1 MDNDENQR
9 RSPLRS
15 PSRSPSRPPT
25 AIVRKA
31 SGSFEDGAT
40 SPLKE
45 SLDDQT
51 HAQPLADTKS
61 AKLKQENIPPLHPPA
76 ANGPDS
82 SYYDGQSIDPGKHSD
97 SQAELAVRQH
107 LQEIESSFTA
117 PLSPIPTSNN
127 GADDTFLF
135 DSPSKKP
142 SITLSQKPTLAD
154 LSEHEESHQE
164 DSQALPER
172 TSTQQSTTTTTNQDE
187 SHPSITT
194 TTHDETNASSNTS
207 ALEAFSSS
215 PTAAAAARTISRTVS
230 AASAGSDQNTTKQAS
245 AEDAQG
251 TEPYHDESSIP
262 SERLSVASE
271 TLRRMS
277 SDQSLNK
284 GSADA
289 GSTPGFA
296 LRYGKRP
303 KYLRSRGTSQ
313 RSSVSS
319 FTTDNESDV
328 TVGLGAD
335 YALQSGGAL
344 PAMTLSRSTS
354 NILSRSISMGSMA
367 SGIDELHDSTSTPLG
382 YRNLETLDESPRR
395 TNDVRTDED
404 LLQTPKAKRNST
416 SLTAPTDTVIA
427 RHVRNVHVPE
437 SLAKEYRSK
446 SGLATPRKPSE
457 FGSVSGTGT
466 HSSRH
471 GGKNLTLKEQSSTIE
486 RLSKENF
493 DLKLKVMFLSDRL
506 DKLSEEGVKEMIS
519 ENVELKTGLAVLQ
532 RDNKVLR
539 RRVKELEKQLKDDD
553 ERPGTAKSGVSD
565 DESAAYDQEAQEREE
580 ELVYLR
586 ERMEEYVTEVE
597 RLRSE
602 NMQKEAEKR
611 RMAEVL
617 KSLGERTG
625 ENFGRQEEVDVWRD
639 LHEQEEARRLQ
650 ADEENNRLKEEI
662 RRLKQ
667 ENTTLGGGMHHTT
680 NIYNITKKPA
690 HRPASPTRPV
700 SSFSNEID
708 ANGGSMSN
716 ASTLVDELRQENSH
730 LRHENAELRK
740 EVGAQAS
747 MLTSRNKERER
758 LTQEI
763 EDLKMSQ
770 RRGGPAPSTVDSI
783 LERSAS
789 RAGVHERSQSRASG
803 GTRITGM
810 VQDDPEREEL
820 EEQLAELRDKNNE
833 LKLEKQ
839 DLQRELKALEKQIE
853 TAAAAKQEAE
863 ELIDAL
869 QEDLQVAHNDVMT
882 FQAER
887 DEALQDY
894 QTLDA
899 AHQEL
904 MAAFEDLRQEAQEDI
919 YNLEDGNDQR
929 DAEIQRLQL
938 DLNDRTENFKALQEE
953 MRKMSEALVQ
963 IEDEQDNKLRQ
974 IQQLEQDLAD
984 ANKELEELEAKLL
997 EANDKNNRLQVQQ
1010 ESSQGEIAF
1019 LREEQESD
1027 KIRIGDLEAAIANA
1041 EQTIREEKDRVRELD
1056 QRLATERRQREI
1068 VANREKEEVQQFVN
1082 ELNREMSA
1090 AKDEAKRLRK
1100 NLTSREVEA
1109 AEWKERL
1116 QELENNLREALGD
1129 LNGTRSSILKSIAK
1143 LQQELDNTT
1152 RELDSTKSSLVEK
1165 ERIIKQ
1171 RDALLESHSLESRK
1185 LAEQLEKERQAHR
1198 NTKHQYE
1205 TFQKTHQHV
1214 TRTVTSQD
1222 SRIIELENAK
1232 AQDKRRIFQLEAS
1245 LKEQLTE
1252 RNNLLLQLWTR
1263 LSSLCGTDWAH
1274 DNSLINGRALP
1285 SLETVTTMLP
1295 GFSKNLLAAVKT
1307 IERMMSGFQGKIK
1320 DVEQNLWREY
1330 QTLESHLEERTKRL
1344 SRLETVVRNGVATG
1358 ALGAGAGEAAAR
1370 MARLEEAYRQLK
1382 VENHTLRSAA
1392 DARARTAYAATGDP
1406 NGDMDA
1412 VGGGGSPSPSVPTG
1426 PRDKSR
1432 ASATSRIPNPSRTSS
1447 SRGGGGLAPSRP
1459 TTSRAPPSSH
1469 GHGLAAEDMALAE
1482 PVEEGQ
1488 TQQNPGVDNKW
1499 MLRLRD
1505 LEYKMKAEREG
1516 RVMDRG
1522 DAARRLKGYEEENAR
1537 LREALERE
1545 RKRAAD
1551 SRREGEGE
1559 EKRQEGGEERKQ
1571 EGAAERKEET
1581 SKADEEKDESGS
1593 TGSAESVGTQLARKM
1608 EELTL

>member
-1 MDNDENQR
+1 MDKDENK
-9 RSPLRS
+9 PRS
-15 PSRSPSRPPT
+15 PSHSPSHSPSRPAT
-25 AIVRKA
+25 AIVRKVP
-31 SGSFEDGAT
+31 GSFDDEGI
-40 SPLKE
+40 SPFKE
-45 SLDDQT
+45 TFDDQA
-51 HAQPLADTKS
+51 HAHPAGDSKP
-61 AKLKQENIPPLHPPA
+61 AKLKQENIPPLPPPT
-76 ANGPDS
+76 ANVPDS
-82 SYYDGQSIDPGKHSD
+82 SYLESPSIDAGKHSD

-107 LQEIESSFTA
+107 LQDIESSFSA

-127 GADDTFLF
+127 GVDDTFLF

-142 SITLSQKPTLAD
+142 PKSPSPKQALAGVE
-154 LSEHEESHQE
+154 EHEES
-164 DSQALPER
+164 QASPE
-172 TSTQQSTTTTTNQDE
+172 QAPAQSTTTASPTADRDE
-187 SHPSITT
+187 SHPSTT
-194 TTHDETNASSNTS
+194 TTAHDETGVSSNTS
-207 ALEAFSSS
+207 ALEGFSAFSSS
-215 PTAAAAARTISRTVS
+215 PSATAASRAISRTVS
-230 AASAGSDQNTTKQAS
+230 AASAGSGEDRTNRAS
-245 AEDAQG
+245 SDVQPS
-251 TEPYHDESSIP
+251 TESHPDDSSVP
-262 SERLSVASE
+262 SGQLSVASE

-277 SDQSLNK
+277 SDQSLNR
-284 GSADA
+284 GGADA

-296 LRYGKRP
+296 LRSGRRP
-303 KYLRSRGTSQ
+303 KYLRSRGASQ
-313 RSSVSS
+313 RSSISS

-344 PAMTLSRSTS
+344 PTMSLSRSTS
-354 NILSRSISMGSMA
+354 NVLSRSISMGSMA
-367 SGIDELHDSTSTPLG
+367 SGIDELHDSTHTPTALG
-382 YRNLETLDESPRR
+382 HRNLERLDESPRR
-395 TNDVRTDED
+395 TNGGPADEEM
-404 LLQTPKAKRNST
+404 LQTPKARRDAP
-416 SLTAPTDTVIA
+416 SLSAPTDTVIA

-446 SGLATPRKPSE
+446 SGLVTPRRPSE
-457 FGSVSGTGT
+457 FGSVSGTGAGT
-466 HSSRH
+466 HTSRP

-532 RDNKVLR
+532 RDNKMLR
-539 RRVKELEKQLKDDD
+539 RRVKELEKQLKEDD
-553 ERPGTAKSGVSD
+553 ERPGTAKSAVSD
-565 DESAAYDQEAQEREE
+565 DDQSAAYDQEAQEREE
-580 ELVYLR
+580 ELLYLR

-597 RLRSE
+597 RLRNE
-602 NMQKEAEKR
+602 NMNKEAEKR
-611 RMAEVL
+611 RMAEAL
-617 KSLGERTG
+617 KSLGERAG
-625 ENFGRQEEVDVWRD
+625 ENYGRQEEVDVWRD
-639 LHEQEEARRLQ
+639 LHEQEEARRLT
-650 ADEENNRLKEEI
+650 ADEENNGLKEEVRRLKEETH
-662 RRLKQ
+662 RLKQ
-667 ENTTLGGGMHHTT
+667 ENTTLGGGLHHTT
-680 NIYNITKKPA
+680 NIYNITKKPT

-716 ASTLVDELRQENSH
+716 ASTLVDELRRESEQ

-740 EVGAQAS
+740 DLGAQAS

-763 EDLKMSQ
+763 EDLKMAQ

-789 RAGVHERSQSRASG
+789 RAGGHERSQSRASG
-803 GTRITGM
+803 GTRITGA

-820 EEQLAELRDKNNE
+820 ENQLAELRDRNNE

-839 DLQRELKALEKQIE
+839 DIQRELKAFEKE
-853 TAAAAKQEAE
+853 FEAAAKARQDAE
-863 ELIDAL
+863 DLIAAL
-869 QEDLQVAHNDVMT
+869 QEDLDVAHNDMVQ
-882 FQAER
+882 FQTER
-887 DEALQDY
+887 DEAL
-894 QTLDA
+894 LENESV
-899 AHQEL
+899 H
-904 MAAFEDLRQEAQEDI
+904 AAFDDLQREAQEDI
-919 YNLEDGNDQR
+919 YALEDQVDQQN
-929 DAEIQRLQL
+929 AELERLRL
-938 DLNDRTENFKALQEE
+938 DLDDRTENFKALQEE

-963 IEDEQDNKLRQ
+963 IEDEQDNKARR

-984 ANKELEELEAKLL
+984 ANKELEELEGKLL

-1010 ESSQGEIAF
+1010 ESSQGEITF

-1041 EQTIREEKDRVRELD
+1041 EQSLREEKERVRELD

-1082 ELNREMSA
+1082 ELNREMSS

-1100 NLTSREVEA
+1100 NLTSREVEVA
-1109 AEWKERL
+1109 QSNARL
-1116 QELENNLREALGD
+1116 TELENNLREALGD

-1143 LQQELDNTT
+1143 LQQELDNTS
-1152 RELDSTKSSLVEK
+1152 RELDATKASLMEK

-1171 RDALLESHSLESRK
+1171 RDGLLESHSLESRK

-1222 SRIIELENAK
+1222 SRIVELENAK
-1232 AQDKRRIFQLEAS
+1232 AQDKRRILQLEAS
-1245 LKEQLTE
+1245 FKDQLTE

-1295 GFSKNLLAAVKT
+1295 GFSKNLLAAVRT
-1307 IERMMSGFQGKIK
+1307 IERMMAGFHGKIK
-1320 DVEQNLWREY
+1320 DVEQNLWAEY
-1330 QTLESHLEERTKRL
+1330 QTLEGHLDERTKRL
-1344 SRLETVVRNGVATG
+1344 NRLEAVVRNGVATG
-1358 ALGAGAGEAAAR
+1358 ALGGAGEAATR

-1382 VENHTLRSAA
+1382 VENHTLRTAA
-1392 DARARTAYAATGDP
+1392 EVRARSAYSTSGDANDDLDP
-1406 NGDMDA
+1406 A
-1412 VGGGGSPSPSVPTG
+1412 GGGSPSPSVPTG

-1432 ASATSRIPNPSRTSS
+1432 SSASSRLPNPSSASRASS
-1447 SRGGGGLAPSRP
+1447 SRGVGGLGVPGRP
-1459 TTSRAPPSSH
+1459 TTSRAASSH
-1469 GHGLAAEDMALAE
+1469 GSAGAGLAADDLALAE

-1488 TQQNPGVDNKW
+1488 TQQNPGADNRW

-1505 LEYKMKAEREG
+1505 LEYKMKAEREA

-1522 DAARRLKGYEEENAR
+1522 EAQRRLRGYEDENAR
-1537 LREALERE
+1537 LREQLERE
-1545 RKRAAD
+1545 RKRA
-1551 SRREGEGE
+1551 
-1559 EKRQEGGEERKQ
+1559 GGR
-1571 EGAAERKEET
+1571 
-1581 SKADEEKDESGS
+1581 
-1593 TGSAESVGTQLARKM
+1593 
-1608 EELTL
+1608 

>member
-1 MDNDENQR
+1 MDNDEHH
-9 RSPLRS
+9 PRS
-15 PSRSPSRPPT
+15 PSRSPSSPSRPPT
-25 AIVRKA
+25 AVVRKVP
-31 SGSFEDGAT
+31 GSFDDDGI

-45 SLDDQT
+45 NFDDRA
-51 HAQPLADTKS
+51 HAQPVAVPKT
-61 AKLKQENIPPLHPPA
+61 AKLKQENIPPLHPPTA
-76 ANGPDS
+76 TGPDS

-117 PLSPIPTSNN
+117 PLSPIPTSTN
-127 GADDTFLF
+127 GVDDTFLF
-135 DSPSKKP
+135 DSPSKKQPKSP
-142 SITLSQKPTLAD
+142 SPKPPLTRVD
-154 LSEHEESHQE
+154 DYDESHQE
-164 DSQALPER
+164 ESQTLPER
-172 TSTQQSTTTTTNQDE
+172 PAPPQSTTPTTDQGEPNRSATAT
-187 SHPSITT
+187 S
-194 TTHDETNASSNTS
+194 HDETNASSNTS

-230 AASAGSDQNTTKQAS
+230 AASAGSDQNSTKQTLAG
-245 AEDAQG
+245 DAQSS
-251 TEPYHDESSIP
+251 EPYVDDSSIP
-262 SERLSVASE
+262 SEHLSVASE
-271 TLRRMS
+271 SLRRMS

-284 GSADA
+284 GSVDA

-344 PAMTLSRSTS
+344 PTMSLSRSTS
-354 NILSRSISMGSMA
+354 NNILSRSVSMGSMA
-367 SGIDELHDSTSTPLG
+367 SGIDELHDSTPTPLG
-382 YRNLETLDESPRR
+382 GHRNLETLDESPRR
-395 TNDVRTDED
+395 TTTHITDED
-404 LLQTPKAKRNST
+404 LLQTPKAAKRNST

-446 SGLATPRKPSE
+446 SGLVTPRKPSD
-457 FGSVSGTGT
+457 FTSASLSGTGAT
-466 HSSRH
+466 HTGRH

-539 RRVKELEKQLKDDD
+539 RRVKELEKRARDDD
-553 ERPGTAKSGVSD
+553 ERPGTARSGVSD
-565 DESAAYDQEAQEREE
+565 DEGPAYDQEAAEREE
-580 ELVYLR
+580 ELTYLR

-597 RLRSE
+597 RLRTE

-662 RRLKQ
+662 RRLKT
-667 ENTTLGGGMHHTT
+667 ENTTLGGGGLHHTT

-690 HRPASPTRPV
+690 HRPVSPTRPV

-708 ANGGSMSN
+708 GHGGSMSN

-789 RAGVHERSQSRASG
+789 RAGVHQERSQSRASG
-803 GTRITGM
+803 GTRIAGGASGM
-810 VQDDPEREEL
+810 GGVVQDDPEREEL
-820 EEQLAELRDKNNE
+820 EEQLAELRDRNNE

-839 DLQRELKALEKQIE
+839 ELQRELKAAEKRLE
-853 TAAAAKQEAE
+853 TDAAAKAEAE

-894 QTLDA
+894 QALDA

-904 MAAFEDLRQEAQEDI
+904 IQAFEDLRQEAQEDI
-919 YNLEDGNDQR
+919 YALEEQNDQR

-938 DLNDRTENFKALQEE
+938 DLGDRTENFKALQEE

-963 IEDEQDNKLRQ
+963 IEDEQDSKARQ

-1010 ESSQGEIAF
+1010 ESSQGEITF

-1027 KIRIGDLEAAIANA
+1027 KIRIGDLEAAVANA
-1041 EQTIREEKDRVRELD
+1041 EQTIREEKERVRELD

-1068 VANREKEEVQQFVN
+1068 VAGREKEEVQQFVN

-1100 NLTSREVEA
+1100 ALTSREVEA

-1143 LQQELDNTT
+1143 LQQELDHTT
-1152 RELDSTKSSLVEK
+1152 RELDATKAALAEK
-1165 ERIIKQ
+1165 ERIVKQ

-1198 NTKHQYE
+1198 NTKHAHE

-1222 SRIIELENAK
+1222 SRIAELETAK
-1232 AQDKRRIFQLEAS
+1232 ARDGRRIAQLEAS

-1295 GFSKNLLAAVKT
+1295 GFSKNLLAAVRT
-1307 IERMMSGFQGKIK
+1307 IERMMAAFQAKIK
-1320 DVEQNLWREY
+1320 DVETNLWREY
-1330 QTLESHLEERTKRL
+1330 QTLEAHLDERSRRL
-1344 SRLETVVRNGVATG
+1344 ARLETAVRNGVATG
-1358 ALGAGAGEAAAR
+1358 ALGAGEAAAR

-1382 VENHTLRSAA
+1382 VENHTLRAA
-1392 DARARTAYAATGDP
+1392 AEARARSAGAYAVTGQGEA
-1406 NGDMDA
+1406 N
-1412 VGGGGSPSPSVPTG
+1412 GGGETDAAGGAVVSGSPSPSVPTG
-1426 PRDKSR
+1426 PRDKARTGS
-1432 ASATSRIPNPSRTSS
+1432 SRIPNPSRTSS
-1447 SRGGGGLAPSRP
+1447 SRSGVGLGVSLSASRP
-1459 TTSRAPPSSH
+1459 ATSRAASSH
-1469 GHGLAAEDMALAE
+1469 GTGGLSPEDMALAE

-1488 TQQNPGVDNKW
+1488 AQQNPGADNKW

-1505 LEYKMKAEREG
+1505 LEHKMKAEREG

-1522 DAARRLKGYEEENAR
+1522 DAARRLRAYEEENAR

-1545 RKRAAD
+1545 KDRERGKRA
-1551 SRREGEGE
+1551 
-1559 EKRQEGGEERKQ
+1559 GGGR
-1571 EGAAERKEET
+1571 
-1581 SKADEEKDESGS
+1581 
-1593 TGSAESVGTQLARKM
+1593 
-1608 EELTL
+1608 

>member
-1 MDNDENQR
+1 MDDNDENKT
-9 RSPLRS
+9 RS

-25 AIVRKA
+25 AIVRKVP
-31 SGSFEDGAT
+31 GSFDNEGI
-40 SPLKE
+40 SPFKE
-45 SLDDQT
+45 SFDDQA
-51 HAQPLADTKS
+51 HAQPATDTKTP
-61 AKLKQENIPPLHPPA
+61 KLKQENIPPLHPPA
-76 ANGPDS
+76 AANGPDS
-82 SYYDGQSIDPGKHSD
+82 SYFESPSIDPGRHSD

-107 LQEIESSFTA
+107 LQDIESSFSA
-117 PLSPIPTSNN
+117 PLSPIPTSSN
-127 GADDTFLF
+127 GVDDTFLF
-135 DSPSKKP
+135 DSPSKKATP
-142 SITLSQKPTLAD
+142 SPSQKPALAVVD
-154 LSEHEESHQE
+154 EHEES
-164 DSQALPER
+164 QASPER
-172 TSTQQSTTTTTNQDE
+172 ASAPSTSAAAADNDESQPSMTTTN
-187 SHPSITT
+187 
-194 TTHDETNASSNTS
+194 HDETNVSSNTS
-207 ALEAFSSS
+207 ALEAFSPFSSS
-215 PTAAAAARTISRTVS
+215 PTAAAAARTMPRTIS
-230 AASAGSDQNTTKQAS
+230 AASAGSDQNKPKG
-245 AEDAQG
+245 DADEHRPA
-251 TEPYHDESSIP
+251 EPYLDESSIP
-262 SERLSVASE
+262 SERLSAESG
-271 TLRRMS
+271 TLRHMS

-284 GSADA
+284 GNTDA

-296 LRYGKRP
+296 LRSGRRP

-344 PAMTLSRSTS
+344 PTLSLSRSTS

-367 SGIDELHDSTSTPLG
+367 SGFDEMHDSTPAPLG
-382 YRNLETLDESPRR
+382 ARGLETLAESPRR
-395 TNDVRTDED
+395 TNGLHGDED

-437 SLAKEYRSK
+437 SLAKEYKSK
-446 SGLATPRKPSE
+446 SGLITPRRPSE
-457 FGSVSGTGT
+457 FSAASGTGT
-466 HSSRH
+466 HTSRH

-565 DESAAYDQEAQEREE
+565 DDSAAYDQEAQEREE
-580 ELVYLR
+580 ELIYLR

-597 RLRSE
+597 RLRNE
-602 NMQKEAEKR
+602 NLNKEAEKR
-611 RMAEVL
+611 RMAEAL
-617 KSLGERTG
+617 RSMGERTG
-625 ENFGRQEEVDVWRD
+625 EHFGRQEEVDVWRD
-639 LHEQEEARRLQ
+639 LHEQEEARRLT
-650 ADEENNRLKEEI
+650 ADEENNRLKEEV
-662 RRLKQ
+662 RRLKEETHRLKQ
-667 ENTTLGGGMHHTT
+667 ENTTLGGGLHHTT

-690 HRPASPTRPV
+690 HRSVSPTRPV

-716 ASTLVDELRQENSH
+716 ASTLVDELRRESEQ

-740 EVGAQAS
+740 DLGAQAS

-763 EDLKMSQ
+763 EDLKMAQ

-789 RAGVHERSQSRASG
+789 RAGAHERSQSRASG

-820 EEQLAELRDKNNE
+820 ENQLAELRDRNNE

-839 DLQRELKALEKQIE
+839 DLQRELKALEKDFE
-853 TAAAAKQEAE
+853 TAAKARQNAE
-863 ELIDAL
+863 DLIAAL
-869 QEDLQVAHNDVMT
+869 QEDLDVAHNDMMQ
-882 FQAER
+882 FQTER
-887 DEALQDY
+887 DEAL
-894 QTLDA
+894 L
-899 AHQEL
+899 ENEEVR
-904 MAAFEDLRQEAQEDI
+904 AAFNDLQQEAQEEI
-919 YNLEDGNDQR
+919 IALEDQVDQQNA
-929 DAEIQRLQL
+929 DIERLKL

-963 IEDEQDNKLRQ
+963 IEDEQDNKARQ

-1010 ESSQGEIAF
+1010 ESSQSEITF

-1027 KIRIGDLEAAIANA
+1027 KIRIGDLEAAIATA
-1041 EQTIREEKDRVRELD
+1041 EQSLRDEKDRVRELD
-1056 QRLATERRQREI
+1056 QRLATERKQREI

-1100 NLTSREVEA
+1100 NLTSREVEVA
-1109 AEWKERL
+1109 QSNARL
-1116 QELENNLREALGD
+1116 TELENNLREALGD

-1143 LQQELDNTT
+1143 LQQGLENTS
-1152 RELDSTKSSLVEK
+1152 RELDSTKASLMEK

-1205 TFQKTHQHV
+1205 TFQKTHHHV

-1222 SRIIELENAK
+1222 GRIMELENAK
-1232 AQDKRRIFQLEAS
+1232 AQDKRRIQQLEAS
-1245 LKEQLTE
+1245 FKEQLTE

-1295 GFSKNLLAAVKT
+1295 GFSKNLLAAVKM
-1307 IERMMSGFQGKIK
+1307 IERMLSSFPGQIK

-1344 SRLETVVRNGVATG
+1344 NRLETLVRNGVATG
-1358 ALGAGAGEAAAR
+1358 ALGVGEAAAR

-1382 VENHTLRSAA
+1382 VENHTLRTAA
-1392 DARARTAYAATGDP
+1392 EVRARTTTTFSTPGENGGDV
-1406 NGDMDA
+1406 DA
-1412 VGGGGSPSPSVPTG
+1412 LGLLGAGGGSPSPSVPTG

-1432 ASATSRIPNPSRTSS
+1432 SSRIPAQQRTSS
-1447 SRGGGGLAPSRP
+1447 SRGTTLAAPSRP
-1459 TTSRAPPSSH
+1459 TTSRAPPSSSH
-1469 GHGLAAEDMALAE
+1469 GGGHGLGPEELALAE

-1488 TQQNPGVDNKW
+1488 TQQNPGADNKW

-1522 DAARRLKGYEEENAR
+1522 EAQRRLKGYEEENAR
-1537 LREALERE
+1537 LREQLERE
-1545 RKRAAD
+1545 RKRAAG
-1551 SRREGEGE
+1551 R
-1559 EKRQEGGEERKQ
+1559 
-1571 EGAAERKEET
+1571 
-1581 SKADEEKDESGS
+1581 
-1593 TGSAESVGTQLARKM
+1593 
-1608 EELTL
+1608 

>member
-1 MDNDENQR
+1 MDNDENKP
-9 RSPLRS
+9 RSSSRS
-15 PSRSPSRPPT
+15 PSRSPSRPST
-25 AIVRKA
+25 AIVRKVP
-31 SGSFEDGAT
+31 GSFDDNGI

-45 SLDDQT
+45 NFDDQA
-51 HAQPLADTKS
+51 HAHPANATRT
-61 AKLKQENIPPLHPPA
+61 ATLKQENIPPLHPPTGA
-76 ANGPDS
+76 GPDS
-82 SYYDGQSIDPGKHSD
+82 SYFESPSIDNGKHSD

-107 LQEIESSFTA
+107 LQDIESSFSA

-127 GADDTFLF
+127 GVDDTFLF

-142 SITLSQKPTLAD
+142 ARSPLSKPALAEVD
-154 LSEHEESHQE
+154 ELEEESQT
-164 DSQALPER
+164 SQGQAPE
-172 TSTQQSTTTTTNQDE
+172 QSTTTPTANHGE
-187 SHPSITT
+187 SHPSITAT
-194 TTHDETNASSNTS
+194 NHDETRVSSNTS
-207 ALEAFSSS
+207 ALEAFSPFSSS
-215 PTAAAAARTISRTVS
+215 PTATAAARTISRTVS
-230 AASAGSDQNTTKQAS
+230 AASAAS
-245 AEDAQG
+245 YENRSKNDSADDRQG
-251 TEPYHDESSIP
+251 NEPYLDDSNIT
-262 SERLSVASE
+262 SEHLSAASGM
-271 TLRRMS
+271 LRHMS

-296 LRYGKRP
+296 LRYGRRP

-319 FTTDNESDV
+319 FATDNESDV

-344 PAMTLSRSTS
+344 PTMSLSRSTS

-367 SGIDELHDSTSTPLG
+367 SGIDELHDSTPTPLG
-382 YRNLETLDESPRR
+382 HRNLETLDESPRR
-395 TNDVRTDED
+395 TNGLHADED
-404 LLQTPKAKRNST
+404 MLQTPKAKRNST

-446 SGLATPRKPSE
+446 GGLVTPRKPSE

-466 HSSRH
+466 HTSRH

-532 RDNKVLR
+532 RDNKMLR
-539 RRVKELEKQLKDDD
+539 RRVKELEKQLKEDD
-553 ERPGTAKSGVSD
+553 ERPGTAKSAASD
-565 DESAAYDQEAQEREE
+565 DDSAAYDQEAQEREE
-580 ELVYLR
+580 ELMYLR

-597 RLRSE
+597 RLRNE
-602 NMQKEAEKR
+602 NLNKEAEKR

-617 KSLGERTG
+617 KSLGERSG
-625 ENFGRQEEVDVWRD
+625 EGFGRQEEVDVWRD
-639 LHEQEEARRLQ
+639 LHEQEEARRLT
-650 ADEENNRLKEEI
+650 ADEENNRLKEEV
-662 RRLKQ
+662 RRLKEETHRLKQ
-667 ENTTLGGGMHHTT
+667 ENTTLGGGLHHTT

-690 HRPASPTRPV
+690 HRPASPTRPA

-716 ASTLVDELRQENSH
+716 ASTLVDELRRESEQ

-740 EVGAQAS
+740 DLGAQAS

-763 EDLKMSQ
+763 EDLKMAQ

-789 RAGVHERSQSRASG
+789 RAGAHERSQSRASG
-803 GTRITGM
+803 GTRLTGM

-820 EEQLAELRDKNNE
+820 ENQLAELRDRNNE

-839 DLQRELKALEKQIE
+839 DLQRELKALEKDFE
-853 TAAAAKQEAE
+853 TAAKTRQDAE
-863 ELIDAL
+863 DLITAL
-869 QEDLQVAHNDVMT
+869 QEDLDVAHNDMMQ
-882 FQAER
+882 FQTER
-887 DEALQDY
+887 DEALLENE
-894 QTLDA
+894 TI
-899 AHQEL
+899 H
-904 MAAFEDLRQEAQEDI
+904 AAFNDLQQEAQEDI
-919 YNLEDGNDQR
+919 YALEDQVDQQNA
-929 DAEIQRLQL
+929 DLERLKL

-963 IEDEQDNKLRQ
+963 IEDDQDNKARQ

-1010 ESSQGEIAF
+1010 ESSQSEITF

-1041 EQTIREEKDRVRELD
+1041 EQSIREEKDRVRELD

-1100 NLTSREVEA
+1100 NLTSREVEVA
-1109 AEWKERL
+1109 QSNARL
-1116 QELENNLREALGD
+1116 TELENNLREALGD

-1143 LQQELDNTT
+1143 LQQELDNTA
-1152 RELDSTKSSLVEK
+1152 RELDSTKSSLMEK

-1245 LKEQLTE
+1245 FKEQLTE

-1263 LSSLCGTDWAH
+1263 LSSLCGTDWVH

-1307 IERMMSGFQGKIK
+1307 IERMLSGFQGKIK

-1330 QTLESHLEERTKRL
+1330 QTLEGHLEERTKRL
-1344 SRLETVVRNGVATG
+1344 NRLESIVRNGIATG
-1358 ALGAGAGEAAAR
+1358 TLGAGEAAAR

-1382 VENHTLRSAA
+1382 VENHTLRTAA
-1392 DARARTAYAATGDP
+1392 EVRARASYSTSGDP
-1406 NGDMDA
+1406 NGDNDA
-1412 VGGGGSPSPSVPTG
+1412 IGGGSPSPSVPTG

-1432 ASATSRIPNPSRTSS
+1432 SNASRIPNPSRTSS
-1447 SRGGGGLAPSRP
+1447 SRGGLVPPPSRP
-1459 TTSRAPPSSH
+1459 STSRAPSSSH
-1469 GHGLAAEDMALAE
+1469 GLGLGPEELALAE

-1488 TQQNPGVDNKW
+1488 TQQNPGAPDNKW

-1522 DAARRLKGYEEENAR
+1522 EAQRRLKGYEEENAK
-1537 LREALERE
+1537 LREQLERE
-1545 RKRAAD
+1545 RKRAG
-1551 SRREGEGE
+1551 R
-1559 EKRQEGGEERKQ
+1559 
-1571 EGAAERKEET
+1571 
-1581 SKADEEKDESGS
+1581 
-1593 TGSAESVGTQLARKM
+1593 
-1608 EELTL
+1608 

>member
-1 MDNDENQR
+1 MDSDENHP
-9 RSPLRS
+9 RSQSRS

-25 AIVRKA
+25 AIVRKVP
-31 SGSFEDGAT
+31 GSFDDDGI
-40 SPLKE
+40 SPTKDGF
-45 SLDDQT
+45 DDSA
-51 HAQPLADTKS
+51 HAHPPLDTKNT
-61 AKLKQENIPPLHPPA
+61 KLRQENIPPLYPPTA
-76 ANGPDS
+76 SGPDS

-117 PLSPIPTSNN
+117 PLSPIPTSTN
-127 GADDTFLF
+127 GVDDTFLF

-142 SITLSQKPTLAD
+142 TRLPSPKPALAD
-154 LSEHEESHQE
+154 VSEQEES
-164 DSQALPER
+164 R
-172 TSTQQSTTTTTNQDE
+172 QDE
-187 SHPSITT
+187 SRQDKSQNLPETEPAQPASTTPDSNESQPSNTASN
-194 TTHDETNASSNTS
+194 HDEMYASSNTS

-215 PTAAAAARTISRTVS
+215 PTAAAAARTISRTIS
-230 AASAGSDQNTTKQAS
+230 AVTDASDGKSTRGNAGADQHETA
-245 AEDAQG
+245 
-251 TEPYHDESSIP
+251 PYIDDSSIP
-262 SERLSVASE
+262 SENPSAASGS
-271 TLRRMS
+271 LRRMS
-277 SDQSLNK
+277 SDQSLNR
-284 GSADA
+284 GSVDA

-296 LRYGKRP
+296 LRTGRRP

-328 TVGLGAD
+328 TVNLGAD

-344 PAMTLSRSTS
+344 PSMSLSRSTS

-367 SGIDELHDSTSTPLG
+367 SGIDELHDSTPTPLG
-382 YRNLETLDESPRR
+382 YRNLETLDESPKR
-395 TNDVRTDED
+395 TNGRHADED
-404 LLQTPKAKRNST
+404 IMQTPKAKRNST

-446 SGLATPRKPSE
+446 SGLITPRKPSD
-457 FGSVSGTGT
+457 FSAVSGTGT
-466 HSSRH
+466 HTSRH

-565 DESAAYDQEAQEREE
+565 DDSAAYDQEAQEREE
-580 ELVYLR
+580 ELIYLR

-602 NMQKEAEKR
+602 NLQKEMEKR
-611 RMAEVL
+611 RMADAL
-617 KSLGERTG
+617 KSLSERTG

-639 LHEQEEARRLQ
+639 LHEQEEARRQ
-650 ADEENNRLKEEI
+650 TTDEENNRLKEEV
-662 RRLKQ
+662 RRLKEETHRLKQ
-667 ENTTLGGGMHHTT
+667 ENTTLGGGLHHTT
-680 NIYNITKKPA
+680 NIYNITKKPSN
-690 HRPASPTRPV
+690 RPASPTRPT
-700 SSFSNEID
+700 SSFSNEVGP
-708 ANGGSMSN
+708 NGRSMSN
-716 ASTLVDELRQENSH
+716 ASTLVDDLRQENNN

-740 EVGAQAS
+740 DLGAQAS

-763 EDLKMSQ
+763 EDLKMAQ
-770 RRGGPAPSTVDSI
+770 RRGGPAPSTVDSF

-789 RAGVHERSQSRASG
+789 RAGAHERSQSRASG

-820 EEQLAELRDKNNE
+820 EEQLADLRDKNNE

-839 DLQRELKALEKQIE
+839 DLQRELKSYKKELD
-853 TAAAAKQEAE
+853 TAAQAKQEAE
-863 ELIDAL
+863 ELIAAL
-869 QEDLQVAHNDVMT
+869 QEDLQVAHEDVMT

-887 DEALQDY
+887 DESLQDY
-894 QTLDA
+894 QILYNE
-899 AHQEL
+899 HQEL
-904 MAAFEDLRQEAQEDI
+904 MAAFDDLREEAQQSIDA
-919 YNLEDGNDQR
+919 LEDQSDQR
-929 DAEIQRLQL
+929 GAEIQRLQL
-938 DLNDRTENFKALQEE
+938 DLSDRTENFNALQEE

-963 IEDEQDNKLRQ
+963 IEDEQENKLRQ

-984 ANKELEELEAKLL
+984 ANKELEELESKLL

-1010 ESSQGEIAF
+1010 ESSQNEITF
-1019 LREEQESD
+1019 LREEQETD
-1027 KIRIGDLEAAIANA
+1027 KIRIGDLEAALANA
-1041 EQTIREEKDRVRELD
+1041 EQNIREEKDRVRELD
-1056 QRLATERRQREI
+1056 HRLATERRQREI

-1082 ELNREMSA
+1082 ELNREMST

-1152 RELDSTKSSLVEK
+1152 RELDTTKSSLVEK

-1185 LAEQLEKERQAHR
+1185 IAEQLEKERLAHR

-1232 AQDKRRIFQLEAS
+1232 DKDKRRIFQLETS
-1245 LKEQLTE
+1245 FKEQLTE

-1320 DVEQNLWREY
+1320 DVESNLWREY

-1344 SRLETVVRNGVATG
+1344 NRLETVVRNGVATG
-1358 ALGAGAGEAAAR
+1358 AIGAGEAAAR

-1382 VENHTLRSAA
+1382 VENHTLRTAA
-1392 DARARTAYAATGDP
+1392 EVRARTTYTTTDANGDP
-1406 NGDMDA
+1406 DI
-1412 VGGGGSPSPSVPTG
+1412 VGPGSPSPSVPTG

-1432 ASATSRIPNPSRTSS
+1432 SNSSRIPNPASRPSI
-1447 SRGGGGLAPSRP
+1447 SRGGLMPSRP
-1459 TTSRAPPSSH
+1459 TTARASSSH
-1469 GHGLAAEDMALAE
+1469 SHGLGLAAEDMALAE

-1488 TQQNPGVDNKW
+1488 PQQNPGADNKW

-1522 DAARRLKGYEEENAR
+1522 DAAKRLRDYEEENAK

-1545 RKRAAD
+1545 RKRAG
-1551 SRREGEGE
+1551 R
-1559 EKRQEGGEERKQ
+1559 
-1571 EGAAERKEET
+1571 
-1581 SKADEEKDESGS
+1581 
-1593 TGSAESVGTQLARKM
+1593 
-1608 EELTL
+1608 